1 MLLVTPH
8 YLQNRKPNMTAY
20 LSGVL
25 YNVTHHAK
33 YKDAIMEG
41 LFLPIPQMF
50 AGVGNPDM
58 STGDFICHD
67 EGWCVEVLGQR
78 VLIGTYYKTTTN
90 PHTGKLVC
98 NEKRRGRKMT
108 ALYAQLI
115 LEQYVRK
122 QVIQQATYL
131 ALQHL
136 LQSKVT

>member
-1 MLLVTPH
+1 
-8 YLQNRKPNMTAY
+8 MTAY
-20 LSGVL
+20 VSGVL
-25 YNVTHHAK
+25 YNVTHHAE
-33 YKDAIMEG
+33 YKGAIMEG
-41 LFLPIPQMF
+41 LFLPIPKMF
-50 AGVGNPDM
+50 ANNGNPDM

-78 VLIGTYYKTTTN
+78 VLIGTYYKAITN
-90 PHTGKLVC
+90 LNNGKLVC
-98 NEKRRGRKMT
+98 CEKRRGRKMT

-136 LQSKVT
+136 LQSKIT